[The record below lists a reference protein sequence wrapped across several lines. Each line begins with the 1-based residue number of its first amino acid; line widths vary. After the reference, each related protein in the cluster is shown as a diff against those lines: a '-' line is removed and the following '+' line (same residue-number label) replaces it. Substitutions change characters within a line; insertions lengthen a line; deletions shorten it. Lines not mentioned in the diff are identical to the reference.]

1 MLEILEDELHEVMG
15 LAGVTRLADID
26 RSYLHPATPVT
37 EPHVHSAFPHLR
49 LGEGY

>member
-1 MLEILEDELHEVMG
+1 MG
-15 LAGVTRLADID
+15 ATKLADLNPG
-26 RSYLHPATPVT
+26 YLHKAAPVV